1 VGRGGGFQSPLF
13 LLSLSLFL
21 VSLLFFRRARV
32 SDERRL
38 FSFKSSSLFFF
49 PLSHFVVLLS
59 LPPRIEPGWPR
70 GDRGRNGRVRPDRRR
85 ARARVPRL
93 SQLRGGPG
101 RALALGV
108 ETVVVSGSDS
118 RPAAAAFGDAV
129 RAAAST
135 GASGGGGGGSSAP
148 GSPSSYPLDDL
159 PFKLAYGLTPEMM
172 KGEDLVLS
180 TRKSRGRKEK
190 KSVLKK

>member
-1 VGRGGGFQSPLF
+1 MEIGAATG
-13 LLSLSLFL
+13 
-21 VSLLFFRRARV
+21 
-32 SDERRL
+32 E
-38 FSFKSSSLFFF
+38 
-49 PLSHFVVLLS
+49 FVLIVVA
-59 LPPRIEPGWPR
+59 
-70 GDRGRNGRVRPDRRR
+70 RGRVCPVSRNYVAALAELSPD
-85 ARARVPRL
+85 L
-93 SQLRGGPG
+93 E
-101 RALALGV
+101 ALGV